1 MWDSNLQPFGGL
13 HRGMTMYITKGLVSM
28 GSQIASNWSRMARID
43 MNVAHLQVMLTG
55 HKVMVK
61 AMPMNVGIRI

>member
-13 HRGMTMYITKGLVSM
+13 HMGMTMYITKGLVNM
-28 GSQIASNWSRMARID
+28 GFQIASNWSRMARID
-43 MNVAHLQVMLTG
+43 MNVAHLQVMLTR

-61 AMPMNVGIRI
+61 VVPMKVGI